1 MSTAGASAGTP
12 ARSRGRALSK
22 RCLFTV
28 VTPRFLPGALVM
40 LASFL
45 RVHPTFEGD
54 IVVVHWRLP
63 RRLRALMCAVLQRDI
78 RFETAS
84 AELRRRVAAIDAV
97 RPPTRFPAAGFYFVD
112 ALRLRE
118 YDRMLYCDSDL
129 LFRRPVDDLFE
140 AEGELLAAR
149 DRPALAGMC
158 REAATFFRVDCAGDA
173 EAHRQDA
180 ERTPPAHLANTF
192 NCGLL
197 ALDLKRMEATCYEA
211 LLAFMT
217 PERFRRVRSADGF
230 LMNSYF
236 AGRQTLVS
244 SSYNFLVGD
253 ASVIRAREGLLL
265 DDAKVLHF
273 NEQAKPW
280 LTEEMLQWAVRKDRG
295 KSHKPHPGAFKLW
308 YKAYADLLASAHL
321 QDAARIWME
330 RPKARSPEVS
340 RND

>member
-1 MSTAGASAGTP
+1 MSSVGASAGTT
-12 ARSRGRALSK
+12 ARSRGRAVSK

-54 IVVVHWRLP
+54 IVVAHWRLP

-84 AELRRRVAAIDAV
+84 AELRRRIAAIESV
-97 RPPTRFPAAGFYFVD
+97 RPPTRFPAAGFYFVE

-118 YDRMLYCDSDL
+118 YERMLYCDSDL

-140 AEGELLAAR
+140 ADDELLAAR

-158 REAATFFRVDCAGDA
+158 RDAATFFRVDCANGA
-173 EAHRQDA
+173 EARRQDT
-180 ERTPPAHLANTF
+180 EQTPPAHLANTF

-197 ALDLKRMEATCYEA
+197 ALNLKRMEATCYEA

-217 PERFRRVRSADGF
+217 PERYCGVRSADGF

-244 SSYNFLVGD
+244 SSYNFLIGD
-253 ASVIRAREGLLL
+253 ASVIRNREGLQLE
-265 DDAKVLHF
+265 DAKVLHF

-280 LTEEMLQWAVRKDRG
+280 LTEEMLQWAVRRERG

-308 YKAYADLLASAHL
+308 YQAYTELLANAHL
-321 QDAARIWME
+321 QDAAARIRME
-330 RPKARSPEVS
+330 RP
-340 RND
+340 